1 MIWDAVMSGKIEVSG
16 STGDAQ
22 IIQPGPD
29 AAVNEPTAPEI
40 ETLDWVLENY
50 GKMSA
55 GEITERSHKEK
66 AYRFTKPGEE
76 VVYEYAKFFE
86 KLPFRPNAH

>member
-16 STGDAQ
+16 LPGDAQ
-22 IIQPGPD
+22 LIQPGP
-29 AAVNEPTAPEI
+29 APAVNDLTAPEI
-40 ETLDWVLENY
+40 ETLDRVLENY

-66 AYRFTKPGEE
+66 AYKYTKPGEE
-76 VVYEYAKFFE
+76 VAYEYAKFFE